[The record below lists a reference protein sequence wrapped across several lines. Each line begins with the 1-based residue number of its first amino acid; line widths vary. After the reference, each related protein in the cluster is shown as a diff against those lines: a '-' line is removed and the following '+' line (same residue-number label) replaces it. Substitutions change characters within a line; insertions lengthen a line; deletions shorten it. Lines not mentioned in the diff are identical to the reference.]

1 MMDCGPTCLRM
12 IAEWY
17 GRKFPI
23 SKLRDYCCYTVE
35 GVSLLGISEAAEKIG
50 MHTLGAQ
57 FPISKFHD
65 ELPLPCIVHWNQ
77 EHFVVLYH
85 VRKKRSGYVYYVADP
100 RGSRLEFTEEEFA
113 RSWLSS
119 KDDGQEMGVA
129 LFLEP
134 APEFYEWDL
143 HDEKT
148 MKRSSMSF
156 LFSYLKPYQQLI
168 VQLILGLFVGS
179 LLQLVLPFLTQ
190 AVVDFGVTNQD
201 ISFIYLILTAQI
213 VLTLSMASVEF
224 IRGWILLHIGSRLNI
239 SLISDYLAKMMRLP
253 VAYFDTKQTGDILQ
267 RISDHS
273 RIQSFLTNTSL
284 NAIFSIV
291 NIIVLGLVIAIYDW
305 RVFLVFFIG
314 SALYLAWVRLFM
326 KKRRTLDNKMFAQH
340 AANQSSVVQLVQGM
354 QDIKL
359 SACEHQK
366 RWEWERIQARIYQIS
381 VKGLALSQ
389 YQSSGAIVI
398 NQLKNAIITAMV
410 ATFVIKGQLT
420 LGAMLAI
427 QYIIGQLNGPVS
439 QLVEFM
445 KSYQDAHLSLER
457 LQEVYTLDDEVDP
470 DQHQIRE
477 VPAADIVIDH
487 LSFKYDKLEDKPVL
501 NDICLTVPKGKTTAI
516 VGLSGSGKTTL
527 MKMILGFY
535 RPDRGKVVV
544 GNASLDSYNVR
555 EWRKQC
561 GVVMQEGFI
570 FSDTIARN
578 IAPGQDHIDP
588 VQLAMAAEMACIRDF
603 VETLPLGFN
612 TRIGPDG
619 HGLSQGQKQRILIAR
634 AIYKKPNYIFLD
646 EATNALDANN
656 EVGVMRNLEKFL
668 AERTAV
674 VIAHRLSTVRN
685 ADNIVVMQNGAI
697 VEQGSHDEL
706 VASRRLYYTL
716 VKNQLNV

>member
-1 MMDCGPTCLRM
+1 MDCGPTCLRM

-17 GRKFPI
+17 GRKYPI
-23 SKLRDYCCYTVE
+23 AKLRDYCFYTVD

-50 MHTLGAQ
+50 MHTLAAQ

-77 EHFVVLYH
+77 EHFVVLFQ
-85 VRKKRSGYVYYVADP
+85 VKKRKGGFVYYVADP

-113 RSWLSS
+113 RCWLSS
-119 KDDGQEMGVA
+119 RDDGQETGVA

-134 APEFYEWDL
+134 APEFYDLDL
-143 HDEKT
+143 HDEKS

-156 LFSYLKPYQQLI
+156 LFSYLKPYHQLI
-168 VQLILGLFVGS
+168 LQLILGLFVGS

-284 NAIFSIV
+284 NAIFSVV

-305 RVFLVFFIG
+305 RVFFVFFIG
-314 SALYLAWVRLFM
+314 SSLYLAWVRLFM
-326 KKRRTLDNKMFAQH
+326 KKRKTLDNKMFTQH
-340 AANQSSVVQLVQGM
+340 TANQSCVVQLVQGM

-398 NQLKNAIITAMV
+398 NQLKNAVITAMV

-427 QYIIGQLNGPVS
+427 QFIIGQLNGPVN

-477 VPAADIVIDH
+477 VPAIDINIEH
-487 LSFKYDKLEDKPVL
+487 LSFRYDKLEDKPVL
-501 NDICLTVPKGKTTAI
+501 DDISLTIPKGKTTAI

-535 RPDRGKVVV
+535 KPDKGKVVV
-544 GNASLDSYNVR
+544 GNASLESYNVR

-588 VQLAMAAEMACIRDF
+588 MQLAMAAEMACIRDF
-603 VETLPLGFN
+603 VDNLPLGFN

-656 EVGVMRNLEKFL
+656 EVGVMRNLERFL
-668 AERTAV
+668 TGRTAV

-685 ADNIVVMQNGAI
+685 ADNIVVMKDGAI
-697 VEQGSHDEL
+697 VEQGGHDEL
-706 VASRRLYYTL
+706 VARQGLYYTL